1 MDQLYG
7 YFQFAVEH
15 DGQHHSV
22 APVVVDAALPYNII
36 HVLSCCGAVIGL
48 KDQP

>member
-1 MDQLYG
+1 MGQLNG
-7 YFQFAVEH
+7 HSQLAVEH
-15 DGQHHSV
+15 DGKHHSV

-36 HVLSCCGAVIGL
+36 HVLNRCGAVIGF